1 MTSAAEWCLDVMGYQ
16 FADEELLARALTH
29 RSASSEN
36 NERLEFLG
44 DALLGLTI
52 GQAVFIA
59 RPDLREGGL
68 TRIRSNLVRQ
78 ETLADVARELDLGSI
93 VVLGTGE
100 RQTGGQKRTSVL
112 ANALEAVFGSILLD
126 GGFDAANQVVL
137 RVFAERLQNLPDA
150 GAVIDAKT
158 RLQEYLHGRH
168 LKSPDYSVKSAVG
181 AAHAKTF
188 EILCRVPELELEQTG
203 SGTSRRRAEQAA
215 AARMLD
221 ILPDG

>member
-1 MTSAAEWCLDVMGYQ
+1 VTSAAEWCLEVMGYQ
-16 FADEELLARALTH
+16 FADKELLTGAHTLG
-29 RSASSEN
+29 SAKSKN

-59 RPDLREGGL
+59 RPDVREGGL

-78 ETLADVARELDLGSI
+78 ETLADVARELDLGSK

-150 GAVIDAKT
+150 GAVVDAKT

-168 LKSPDYSVKSAVG
+168 LKSPVYSVKSAVG

-188 EILCRVPELELEQTG
+188 EILCRVPELELAQTG